1 MSAKLDFIFSSL
13 LLAASRLFPS
23 LAHPF
28 PFYWAGTIASGTF
41 VPRSAQPYSLLAI
54 DSRLK

>member
-1 MSAKLDFIFSSL
+1 MSAQLDFIFSGL

-23 LAHPF
+23 LSHLFA
-28 PFYWAGTIASGTF
+28 FYWAGTIASSTF